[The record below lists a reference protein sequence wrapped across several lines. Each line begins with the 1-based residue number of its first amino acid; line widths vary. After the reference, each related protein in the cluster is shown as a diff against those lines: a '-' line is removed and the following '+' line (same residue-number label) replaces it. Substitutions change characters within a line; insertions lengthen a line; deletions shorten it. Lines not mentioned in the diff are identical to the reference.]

1 MRSTLNKPTQVVG
14 RSAGSPICSRIR
26 RLGVLSGV
34 WAAVMALGACST
46 VRVEMP
52 PSSLQLP
59 DHFDAVDTPA
69 SRGTDL
75 ARWWQALNDPVLTAF
90 IEEGLQHNADV
101 KIALARI
108 QEARA
113 FHGMAE
119 SAFFPTVEGMAGA
132 SRARQTSHLPVNV
145 KPEVSLP
152 LPIPITIGLP
162 PVSQDLRMPLGN
174 TTAGSLMATWELDL
188 FGARHADADMVQQLI
203 YGAQEQQHGAQLL
216 VAADIATRYF
226 EARGG
231 ERRLAVLQQAVQ
243 VAERGHLYAQGRFKA
258 GHADAGEV
266 DRAEMQWRAA
276 QAQIEPLK
284 ALIASH
290 VRRIAVLMGRAP
302 QALPALPV
310 FPALAVKGSVM
321 PPLPAVLPGEVL
333 ARRPDVRGMARK
345 VLSQVAKVG
354 SAKAE
359 LFPKFYLGLGAS
371 AGRLHPDHEAGH
383 NFGTQMLGVGMRLPI
398 FEAGRIRQHIA
409 AQEAQLQ
416 GLAIQ
421 YEQTVLGALEDVE
434 NVYAARRAFEDK
446 AQRVQQASQLAG
458 QIAQRKM
465 ALFQSG
471 QELLQV
477 ALEAQAQALQKEDEA
492 IQARTSVETYTVLL
506 YKALGGGWAD
516 ATSATQLAGA
526 AAYDLAKTGP

>member
-1 MRSTLNKPTQVVG
+1 MRRPFKNRMRGQPACGLGPLGGRMARLCVLGTVVG
-14 RSAGSPICSRIR
+14 
-26 RLGVLSGV
+26 LS
-34 WAAVMALGACST
+34 ACST

-52 PSSLQLP
+52 PTGLQVP
-59 DHFDAVDTPA
+59 DRFESVDTPGA
-69 SRGTDL
+69 RGTDL
-75 ARWWQALNDPVLTAF
+75 ARWWQGLNDPILTAF
-90 IEEGLQHNADV
+90 IEEGLSHNADV

-113 FHGMAE
+113 YHGMAE
-119 SAFFPTVEGMAGA
+119 SAFFPTVEGSAGA
-132 SRARQTSHLPVNV
+132 SRTRQTSHLPLNV
-145 KPEVSLP
+145 KPEVALP
-152 LPIPITIGLP
+152 LPIPVTIGLP

-226 EARGG
+226 EARGA
-231 ERRLAVLQQAVQ
+231 ERRLAVLMQAVQ
-243 VAERGHLYAQGRFKA
+243 VAERGHLYAQGRFKS
-258 GHADAGEV
+258 GHADASEV

-290 VRRIAVLMGRAP
+290 VRRLAVLMGRSP
-302 QALPALPV
+302 QALPALPTL
-310 FPALAVKGSVM
+310 PAATVASASAL

-371 AGRLHPDHEAGH
+371 AGRLHPDNATGQ

-434 NVYAARRAFEDK
+434 NVYTAHRAFSDK
-446 AQRVQQASQLAG
+446 AQRLTQAAQLAD

-465 ALFQSG
+465 ALFKAG

-477 ALEAQAQALQKEDEA
+477 ALEAQAQALQKEDDA
-492 IQARTSVETYTVLL
+492 IQARTSVDTYTVLL
-506 YKALGGGWAD
+506 YKALGGGWSDSDRAM
-516 ATSATQLAGA
+516 QMAGPAGYGKTA
-526 AAYDLAKTGP
+526 AAP

>member
-1 MRSTLNKPTQVVG
+1 MCSPFQNLQNGISVGVARLCVLGGVVAL
-14 RSAGSPICSRIR
+14 AG
-26 RLGVLSGV
+26 
-34 WAAVMALGACST
+34 CST

-52 PSSLQLP
+52 PTTLQLP
-59 DHFDAVDTPA
+59 DRFEAVDTPGT
-69 SRGTDL
+69 RGADL
-75 ARWWQALNDPVLTAF
+75 ARWWQGLNDPILTAF
-90 IEEGLQHNADV
+90 IEEGLSHNADV

-113 FHGMAE
+113 YHGMAE
-119 SAFFPTVEGMAGA
+119 SAFFPTVEGAAGA
-132 SRARQTSHLPVNV
+132 SRTRQTSHLPLNV
-145 KPEVSLP
+145 KPEVALP
-152 LPIPITIGLP
+152 LPIPVTIGLP

-226 EARGG
+226 EARGA
-231 ERRLAVLQQAVQ
+231 ERRLAVLMQAVQ
-243 VAERGHLYAQGRFKA
+243 VAERGHLYAQGRFKS
-258 GHADAGEV
+258 GHADASEV

-290 VRRIAVLMGRAP
+290 VRRIAVLMGRSP
-302 QALPALPV
+302 QALPALPSL
-310 FPALAVKGSVM
+310 PASTASQSHAAAL

-371 AGRLHPDHEAGH
+371 AGRLHPDHEGGQ

-434 NVYAARRAFEDK
+434 NVYTAHRAFSDKAERLTQAAR
-446 AQRVQQASQLAG
+446 LAE

-465 ALFQSG
+465 ALFKSG
-471 QELLQV
+471 QELLQA
-477 ALEAQAQALQKEDEA
+477 ALEAQAQALQKEDDA
-492 IQARTSVETYTVLL
+492 IQARTCVDTYTVLL
-506 YKALGGGWAD
+506 YKALCGGWSEPDRGVQMAGPAD
-516 ATSATQLAGA
+516 YVKTA
-526 AAYDLAKTGP
+526 AVP

>member
-1 MRSTLNKPTQVVG
+1 MRSKLTV
-14 RSAGSPICSRIR
+14 
-26 RLGVLSGV
+26 RLAVRLAALSGV
-34 WAAVMALGACST
+34 ALISACTT

-52 PSSLQLP
+52 PNQMKVP
-59 DHFDAVDTPA
+59 DHFDAVEAPA
-69 SRGTDL
+69 TRGSDL
-75 ARWWQALNDPVLTAF
+75 ARWWQAFNDPVLTAF

-119 SAFFPTVEGMAGA
+119 SAFFPTLEGGAGA
-132 SRARQTSHLPVNV
+132 SRARQTSHLPVNLQ
-145 KPEVSLP
+145 PELSLP
-152 LPIPITIGLP
+152 LPVPVTIGLP

-188 FGARHADADMVQQLI
+188 FGARHADADMVQQLV
-203 YGAQEQQHGAQLL
+203 YGAHEQEHGAQLL
-216 VAADIATRYF
+216 VAADIASRYF

-231 ERRLAVLQQAVQ
+231 ERRLAVLMQAVQ

-258 GHADAGEV
+258 GHADASEV
-266 DRAEMQWRAA
+266 DRAEMQWRTA
-276 QAQIEPLK
+276 QAQVEPLK

-290 VRRIAVLMGRAP
+290 VRRIAVLMGRSP
-302 QALPALPV
+302 QALSALPSQAAGPLSATV
-310 FPALAVKGSVM
+310 L

-359 LFPKFYLGLGAS
+359 LFPKFYLGMGAS
-371 AGRLHPDHEAGH
+371 VGRLHPDHEAGQ

-416 GLAIQ
+416 GLALQ
-421 YEQTVLGALEDVE
+421 YEQTVQGALEDVE
-434 NVYAARRAFEDK
+434 NVYTAHRAFTDK
-446 AQRVQQASQLAG
+446 AQRLTQAAQLAG

-477 ALEAQAQALQKEDEA
+477 ALEAQAMALQKEDEA
-492 IQARTSVETYTVLL
+492 IQAHVSVDTYTVLL
-506 YKALGGGWAD
+506 YKALGGGWSEPD
-516 ATSATQLAGA
+516 PVTHLAGTQA
-526 AAYDLAKTGP
+526 FGISAVSP

>member
-1 MRSTLNKPTQVVG
+1 MPSQFN
-14 RSAGSPICSRIR
+14 SRMVLCLVMS
-26 RLGVLSGV
+26 LGAAALS
-34 WAAVMALGACST
+34 ACST

-52 PSSLQLP
+52 ATSLKLP
-59 DHFDAVDTPA
+59 DRFDSVDAPQG
-69 SRGTDL
+69 RGNDL
-75 ARWWQALNDPVLTAF
+75 ARWWQAFNDPVLTAF

-119 SAFFPTVEGMAGA
+119 SAFFPTVEGAAGA
-132 SRARQTSHLPVNV
+132 SRARQTSHLPVNYQ
-145 KPEVSLP
+145 PEVSLP
-152 LPIPITIGLP
+152 LPVPVTIGLP

-188 FGARHADADMVQQLI
+188 FGARHADADMVQQLVF
-203 YGAQEQQHGAQLL
+203 GAQEQQHGAQLL

-226 EARGG
+226 EARGA
-231 ERRLAVLQQAVQ
+231 ERRLAVLMQAVQ
-243 VAERGHLYAQGRFKA
+243 VAERGYLYAQGRFKA
-258 GHADAGEV
+258 GHADASEV
-266 DRAEMQWRAA
+266 DRAEMLWRGV
-276 QAQIEPLK
+276 QAQVEPLK
-284 ALIASH
+284 ALMASH
-290 VRRIAVLMGRAP
+290 LRRIAVLMGRPP
-302 QALPALPV
+302 QALSTLPAQP
-310 FPALAVKGSVM
+310 PAALASAAF

-371 AGRLHPDHEAGH
+371 VGRLHPDHDAGH

-416 GLAIQ
+416 GLAVQ

-434 NVYAARRAFEDK
+434 NVYTAHRAFCDK
-446 AQRVQQASQLAG
+446 AQRLKQTSDLAD

-465 ALFQSG
+465 ALFNSG
-471 QELLQV
+471 QDLLQA
-477 ALEAQAQALQKEDEA
+477 ALEAQATALQKADEA
-492 IQARTSVETYTVLL
+492 IQARVQVDTYTVLL
-506 YKALGGGWAD
+506 YKALGGGWSDLEPVTHLA
-516 ATSATQLAGA
+516 ATQAYALSTGA
-526 AAYDLAKTGP
+526 P

>member
-1 MRSTLNKPTQVVG
+1 MRSKFQNRVMLSFVVCMG
-14 RSAGSPICSRIR
+14 
-26 RLGVLSGV
+26 
-34 WAAVMALGACST
+34 AVALGACST

-52 PSSLQLP
+52 ANSLKLP
-59 DHFDAVDTPA
+59 DRFDAVDTPV
-69 SRGTDL
+69 SRGADL
-75 ARWWQALNDPVLTAF
+75 AHWWQAFNDPVLTAL

-101 KIALARI
+101 KIAMARI

-119 SAFFPTVEGMAGA
+119 SAFLPTLEGAAGA
-132 SRARQTSHLPVNV
+132 SRSRQTSHLPVNFQ
-145 KPEVSLP
+145 PELSLP
-152 LPIPITIGLP
+152 LPVPVTIGLP
-162 PVSQDLRMPLGN
+162 PVSQDFRMPLGN
-174 TTAGSLMATWELDL
+174 TTGGSLMATWELDL
-188 FGARHADADMVQQLI
+188 FGARHADADMVQQLV
-203 YGAQEQQHGAQLL
+203 YGAQEQEHGAQLL

-226 EARGG
+226 EARGD
-231 ERRLAVLQQAVQ
+231 ERRLAVLTQAVQ

-258 GHADAGEV
+258 GHADASEV
-266 DRAEMQWRAA
+266 DQAEMQWRAA
-276 QAQIEPLK
+276 QAQVEPLK

-290 VRRIAVLMGRAP
+290 VRRIAVLMGRSP
-302 QALPALPV
+302 QAFTALPAQATTSV
-310 FPALAVKGSVM
+310 HGMAVI

-359 LFPKFYLGLGAS
+359 LFPKFYLGLGAT
-371 AGRLHPDHEAGH
+371 AGRLHPDHASGH

-409 AQEAQLQ
+409 AQEAQLK

-434 NVYAARRAFEDK
+434 NVYTAHRAFCDK
-446 AQRVQQASQLAG
+446 SQKLTQAAQLAD
-458 QIAQRKM
+458 QIAQRKR

-471 QELLQV
+471 QVLLQV
-477 ALEAQAQALQKEDEA
+477 ALEAQATALQKEDDA
-492 IQARTSVETYTVLL
+492 IQAGVSVQTYTVLL
-506 YKALGGGWAD
+506 YKALGGGWSEPGPV
-516 ATSATQLAGA
+516 THLAGTQ
-526 AAYDLAKTGP
+526 AYGMPVSAP